1 MEKLTKSLSRYLM
14 MSAMALLLLLFGATT
29 AFAAGDTGS
38 TVEETTGA
46 AESEEEIKTEEMLNK
61 LDNITLT
68 AGDTVYSGSYAE
80 PSVKLI
86 YKNGE
91 TNSDVTEEFVFETFC
106 NDINAGAAAVTAEVT
121 GYYNEKKIVS
131 FDSPVSLEPA
141 EFRIKPASLSEAA
154 SLNLDKTEF
163 TYNGTAQK
171 PVVQVSATGTVPV
184 KKDDY
189 SIKYTSK
196 DGTDD
201 ITSAGTKTVTVTGIG
216 NFTGTLT
223 KSYTIRKADFADLQ
237 LSAKV
242 SSVIYITDGKTARKP
257 NVTEVSVK
265 LASGTKRLTSADYEV
280 KSVVYENNV
289 NAGKATARIIVGGRG
304 INYTGTA
311 KEIQAAFTIRAA
323 SVSVSD
329 VTYNGKAQTPS
340 VTVKAAGKTLSGNK
354 DYRVTY
360 KNNTNAGKA
369 YAVITFLGSYKGTL
383 TKNFTVKPRS
393 ISGASVALTCTKYTY
408 TGKDRKPGITLKM
421 KLSSVVTL
429 KNHRD
434 YEITYSKD
442 CKSIGTKKVVIKGK
456 GNYSGQTKTFTYT
469 VVPETASGLK
479 VTDRSSSRLSLSC
492 RTAKTSGCRYEF
504 LLKKYNSSSKQWETV
519 STKKVTSNSA
529 SFSGLS
535 AGNVYA
541 CYVRIYK
548 TSGTKTYTGRYS
560 TVMKTCTSPARTV
573 MSYASKTGSSS
584 MKAVWKGVSA
594 SSGYE
599 VQYSTKSDFSS
610 NAKTVV
616 VKGRTTASKTISG
629 LNSSSPYYVRVRAYR
644 TYAGKTYRGEW
655 SSSVSTYYSNVY
667 ASYTTYYNS
676 GNTNRSTNLRLACNA
691 INGTILENGD
701 TFSFNRIVGERTAAK
716 GYREAIIYEGGQ
728 EVGGIG
734 GGICQVA
741 TTLFNAALRANFTI
755 VERYQHS
762 MTVHYCPL
770 GYDAAISWG
779 SKNLK
784 FRNNSGTSVKV
795 DIHASGG
802 TLSVKFLTNVYKKP
816 PAVTTKVTV
825 RNGVYTLRRYVN
837 GQVNYTT
844 RSDYLDN

>member
-1 MEKLTKSLSRYLM
+1 MEKWAKSLSRYLM
-14 MSAMALLLLLFGATT
+14 MSAMALMLALFGATT
-29 AFAAGDTGS
+29 AFAAGNTGS

-46 AESEEEIKTEEMLNK
+46 AESEEDTKTAEMLNM
-61 LDNITLT
+61 LDNVTLS
-68 AGDTVYSGSYAE
+68 AGDTVYSGSHAK
-80 PSVKLI
+80 PSVKLM
-86 YKNGE
+86 YKNGK
-91 TNSDVTEEFVFETFC
+91 TNSDVTEKFVFETSC
-106 NDINAGAAAVTAEVT
+106 KDINAGTASVTAEVT
-121 GYYNEKKIVS
+121 GYYNEKEIVS

-141 EFRIKPASLSEAA
+141 EFRIRPASLSKAA
-154 SLNLDKTEF
+154 SLNLDKTGF

-171 PVVQVSATGTVPV
+171 PVVRVSATGTVPV

-196 DGTDD
+196 DGTGD
-201 ITSAGTKTVTVTGIG
+201 ITNAGTKTVTVAGKG

-242 SSVIYITDGKTARKP
+242 SSVIYITDGKTARRP

-265 LASGTKRLTSADYEV
+265 LASGTKKLTSADYGV
-280 KSVVYENNV
+280 RSVVYENNV
-289 NAGKATARIIVGGRG
+289 KAGKATARIIVGGRG
-304 INYTGTA
+304 TNYTGTA
-311 KEIQAAFTIRAA
+311 KEIQAAFTIRTA

-329 VTYNGKAQTPS
+329 VTYNGKARTPS
-340 VTVKAAGKTLSGNK
+340 VTVKAAGKTLSRNK

-369 YAVITFLGSYKGTL
+369 SAVITFLGSYKGTL

-408 TGKDRKPGITLKM
+408 TGKDRKPGITLTM

-456 GNYSGQTKTFTYT
+456 GNYTGQTKTFTYT

-479 VTDRSSSRLSLSC
+479 VTDRSSSSLSLSC
-492 RTAKTSGCRYEF
+492 RTAKTSGSRYQF
-504 LLKKYNSSSKQWETV
+504 LLKKYNSSSKQWETA
-519 STKKVTSNSA
+519 STKKVTSNSV

-535 AGNVYA
+535 AGTVYA
-541 CYVRIYK
+541 CYVRICK
-548 TSGTKTYTGRYS
+548 TSGSRTYTGRYS
-560 TVMKTCTSPARTV
+560 TVMKTSTSPARPV

-616 VKGRTTASKTISG
+616 VKGRTTTSKNISG
-629 LNSSSPYYVRVRAYR
+629 LNGSTYYVRVRAYR
-644 TYAGKTYRGEW
+644 TYAGKTYRGAW
-655 SSSVSTYYSNVY
+655 SSRVSTYYSNVY

-802 TLSVKFLTNVYKKP
+802 TLSVKFLTNIYKKP